1 VKYFTASGGASL
13 FGLRAALS
21 PVAPDPAWCQCRLA
35 AQPPKESNMKLTN
48 LLVGLSL
55 VAFATASAYAQD
67 DKKKSDDKDKAAATS
82 QEKEKEK
89 SKEASSDKKEAAAG
103 ATAKKDEKKDSK

>member
-82 QEKEKEK
+82 QEKEK
-89 SKEASSDKKEAAAG
+89 SKEASSDKKAAAG